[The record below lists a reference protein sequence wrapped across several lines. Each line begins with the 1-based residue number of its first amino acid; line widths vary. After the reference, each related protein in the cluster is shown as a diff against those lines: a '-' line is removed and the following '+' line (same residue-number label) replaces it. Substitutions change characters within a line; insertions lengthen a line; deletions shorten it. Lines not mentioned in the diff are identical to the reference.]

1 MSEKFTEESPLAE
14 IHESGCHHLKTLM
27 GVDNSTLLLNAE
39 KMRLPRQLS
48 SVESESVRNALERSV
63 ADQISYLED
72 KMGLISTVVSAS
84 PFFGLL
90 GTVWGV
96 MGSFSGMAEKG
107 AANIGAIAPGISGA
121 LLTTVVGLLVAIPSL
136 IGYNLLANKMRK
148 IVNEMDSFVELFMAN
163 LTLHK
168 VKRQ

>member
-1 MSEKFTEESPLAE
+1 MSDCK
-14 IHESGCHHLKTLM
+14 
-27 GVDNSTLLLNAE
+27 
-39 KMRLPRQLS
+39 Q
-48 SVESESVRNALERSV
+48 
-63 ADQISYLED
+63 
-72 KMGLISTVVSAS
+72 SAAK
-84 PFFGLL
+84 L
-90 GTVWGV
+90 T
-96 MGSFSGMAEKG
+96 

-136 IGYNLLANKMRK
+136 IGYNLLNNKMRK